1 MAREMDYNNL
11 RGIEV
16 WYRQHREWVKEGRPK
31 KYTEE
36 EKDAIYKKCKVGI
49 YREWKFSE
57 TRYKEIIEDCVE
69 DNKDK
74 YRGKVYTWLKVHKPE
89 LAHITWEQIVE
100 LNLHKEMYGG
110 IGRGK
115 ARLAHLKDEV
125 QDMEYM

>member
-16 WYRQHREWVKEGRPK
+16 WYREHREWVKAGRKP

-36 EKDAIYKKCKVGI
+36 EKDAIAKECKVGI
-49 YREWKFSE
+49 YREWQFSKA
-57 TRYKEIIEDCVE
+57 RYQEIVDSCQE

-74 YRGKVYTWLKVHKPE
+74 YRGKVYTWLRTHKPE
-89 LAHITWEQIVE
+89 LAHITWEKIVE
-100 LNLHKEMYGG
+100 LDLHKEMYGG